1 MKLLKYASVKLSLGL
16 ILGILIGSYFNPTLI
31 IAIAITF
38 IFLIALG
45 ILFTK
50 EKNTSSTYFG
60 ILMLL
65 TSISIGVLSFSISR
79 PTNYQSH
86 YTQQYNSGTHTLQ
99 LKITKVLKSTNLS
112 NKYIARI
119 KSINKHFSS
128 GEILL
133 SVSKDSLQ
141 EKLFIDQEI
150 TTHTKIKEILP
161 PLNPYQFNYKN
172 YLKNLGIYHQ
182 LQISTNEYVIHK
194 KASTT
199 LLGIAAKIRATI
211 ILKLQAANFGEEEFP
226 IIEALLLG
234 ERNHIAKNT
243 YTNYKNA
250 GAIHILALSG
260 LHIGILL
267 LLLQFILKPLELL
280 PKGNTIKLVL
290 IILILWCFALLAG
303 FSASIIRAVTMF
315 SFITYA
321 QFLNRPTSIF
331 NIVALSLFFI
341 LLVNPM
347 FLFQVGFQMSY
358 AAVFAIV
365 WIYPILQKIWFPNYW
380 ILKKGWQLLAVSIAA
395 QLGVL
400 PVSLYYF
407 HQFPGLF
414 FISNLAI
421 IPFLGVLLGLG
432 ILIILLAVLNIL
444 PNFLT
449 VTYDACIALM
459 NSIVKWVA
467 QQEAFLFTAISFDAV
482 QLILSYI
489 LIISMIIAITGKSFK
504 KWAVFLFAI
513 ISFQCYNLFLMYKT
527 QQAETILLLHES
539 KNTILLHQSGEYL
552 TILNSQAIANKSAI
566 QDYKIAKRIKNIQH
580 QSLKNSYHINTSSL
594 LIIDSLGMYPNKKAD
609 IVLLTKSPK
618 INLERLID
626 SITPN
631 IIIADGSNYK
641 TSINRWKA
649 TCKKRKL
656 PFHYT
661 GEQGAYY
668 FNLDSY

>member
-1 MKLLKYASVKLSLGL
+1 MELLKYASVKLSIGL
-16 ILGILIGSYFNPTLI
+16 ILGILIGYYFNPTLI

-65 TSISIGVLSFSISR
+65 TSISIGVLSFSISK

-99 LKITKVLKSTNLS
+99 LKITKVLKSTNFS

-150 TTHTKIKEILP
+150 TTHTNIKEILP

-172 YLKNLGIYHQ
+172 YLENLGIYHQ
-182 LQISTNEYVIHK
+182 LQISTNEYIVHK

-211 ILKLQAANFGEEEFP
+211 ILKLQDANFGEEEFP

-234 ERNHIAKNT
+234 ERNHISKNT

-260 LHIGILL
+260 LHVGILL

-303 FSASIIRAVTMF
+303 FSASIIRAVAMF
-315 SFITYA
+315 SFIAYA
-321 QFLNRPTSIF
+321 QFLNRPTSTF
-331 NIVALSLFFI
+331 NILALSLFFI

-365 WIYPILQKIWFPNYW
+365 WIYPILQKVWFPNYW
-380 ILKKGWQLLAVSIAA
+380 ILKKGWQLLTVSIAA

-432 ILIILLAVLNIL
+432 ILIIVLVVLNIL
-444 PNFLT
+444 PNFLAIIYNT
-449 VTYDACIALM
+449 CIALM

-489 LIISMIIAITGKSFK
+489 LIISIVIAITEKSFK
-504 KWAVFLFAI
+504 KWTVFLFAI
-513 ISFQCYNLFLMYKT
+513 IGFQCYNFFLLYKT
-527 QQAETILLLHES
+527 QKAETILLLHES
-539 KNTILLHQSGEYL
+539 KNTVLLHQSGKHL
-552 TILNSQAIANKSAI
+552 TILNSQAIANKSTI
-566 QDYKIAKRIKNIQH
+566 QDYKIAKRIKHIQH
-580 QSLKNSYHINTSSL
+580 QALKNSYHINTSSL
-594 LIIDSLGMYPNKKAD
+594 LIIDSIGMYPTKEAD